1 MQSEIDLAE
10 LEAIKDRV
18 ERSLPSDVLTDMRR
32 ANVSLTLGSSSRGG
46 FRPVVVD
53 AGFAEEVAERE
64 LVEEMV
70 SYRKNVTGLDHTVFI
85 SPRGRVQHAAR
96 IKLAIDPP
104 DTVDPHSKTASIAI
118 HDGVVMAGDPKFD
131 RGRLINGCIGVRHI
145 QCGLCPADIEMS
157 LTHMPVTCMCF
168 RQSSIT

>member
-10 LEAIKDRV
+10 LEAIKAKV

-32 ANVSLTLGSSSRGG
+32 ANVSLTLGSSSHGS

-85 SPRGRVQHAAR
+85 SPRGHVQHAAR

-104 DTVDPHSKTASIAI
+104 DTVDPRGRTASIAI
-118 HDGVVMAGDPKFD
+118 HDGTVMAGDSVPPDLLRRVQQFIKLNHAALLEYWEYSID
-131 RGRLINGCIGVRHI
+131 TEQLRQRLKSV
-145 QCGLCPADIEMS
+145 
-157 LTHMPVTCMCF
+157 
-168 RQSSIT
+168 

>member
-1 MQSEIDLAE
+1 MILPCCGCCYCRCCRKRAVLYCSLRGPVGGIWMQSEIDLAE
-10 LEAIKDRV
+10 LEAIKAKV

-32 ANVSLTLGSSSRGG
+32 ANVSLTLGSSSHGS

-85 SPRGRVQHAAR
+85 SPR
-96 IKLAIDPP
+96 
-104 DTVDPHSKTASIAI
+104 
-118 HDGVVMAGDPKFD
+118 
-131 RGRLINGCIGVRHI
+131 
-145 QCGLCPADIEMS
+145 
-157 LTHMPVTCMCF
+157 
-168 RQSSIT
+168 

>member
-10 LEAIKDRV
+10 LEAIKAKV
-18 ERSLPSDVLTDMRR
+18 ERSC
-32 ANVSLTLGSSSRGG
+32 SSSHGS

-85 SPRGRVQHAAR
+85 SPRGHVQHAAR

-104 DTVDPHSKTASIAI
+104 DTVDPRGRTASIAI
-118 HDGVVMAGDPKFD
+118 HDGAVMAGDSVPPDLLRRVQQFIKLNHAALLEYWEYSID
-131 RGRLINGCIGVRHI
+131 TEQLRQRLKSV
-145 QCGLCPADIEMS
+145 
-157 LTHMPVTCMCF
+157 
-168 RQSSIT
+168 